1 MYDWLLFLHV
11 FSAAALVATTVMFSA
26 YVLGAPVE
34 RRSLGLANALW
45 AIGGLGTL
53 VFGVWL
59 AIDVDGYEV
68 WDGWIL
74 LAIVLWALASETGR
88 RAQLV
93 ADAGVSADGAAVV
106 AFDSQAALMHWL
118 RAGFVVALLVV
129 MIWKP
134 GA

>member
-11 FSAAALVATTVMFSA
+11 LAAFMLVATTVVYSA
-26 YVLGAPVE
+26 VVLGAPATARTV
-34 RRSLGLANALW
+34 SLANLLW
-45 AIGGLGTL
+45 AIGGLGTIVL
-53 VFGVWL
+53 GIAL

-74 LAIVLWALASETGR
+74 GAIVLWAAATELGR
-88 RAQLV
+88 RAQ
-93 ADAGVSADGAAVV
+93 AGVDDPAADGAARW
-106 AFDSQAALMHWL
+106 HWL
-118 RAGFVVALLVV
+118 RTAAVLAILVL